1 MSAASKKLNLSDTQ
15 ATEAM
20 GAAMARSLPDMAD
33 GVVVYVQGELGAGK
47 TTVVRSLLR
56 TLGVTGPVRS
66 PTYTLVD
73 AYRVAELNFV
83 HVDLYRL
90 ASATQ
95 IEELGLRDLAGS
107 NTLMLIEWAEK
118 GGRVIPAPD
127 LVVALEYAGDS
138 RAVYLSAGSACG
150 QEWLSNLA
158 LDTSL
163 VPYVSNL
170 T

>member
-1 MSAASKKLNLSDTQ
+1 MSGASRKLNLDDTQ
-15 ATEAM
+15 ATEAL
-20 GAAMARSLPDMAD
+20 GAALARALPGMAEGA
-33 GVVVYVQGELGAGK
+33 VVYFQGELGAGK
-47 TTVVRSLLR
+47 TTAVRSLLR

-66 PTYTLVD
+66 PTYTLID
-73 AYRVAELNFV
+73 THRLAELQFV

-127 LVVALEYAGDS
+127 LVVSLEYAASS
-138 RAVYLSAGSACG
+138 RTVCLSADSPLGLK
-150 QEWLSNLA
+150 WLSNLA